1 MATKIKQGDSYKLPL
16 KITLGGEL
24 IDIQDIQ
31 TVEVYVGADIRKMY
45 PGDIEYNGGDQM
57 FYIPLTQDETFSL
70 EANSGV
76 SVDVRVKFTGGDVI
90 GVYRMATLAVYD
102 ATSEVV
108 L

>member
-45 PGDIEYNGGDQM
+45 PGDIEYNEGDQM

>member
-16 KITLGGEL
+16 KLTIGGEL
-24 IDIQDIQ
+24 IAIQDIQ
-31 TVEVYVGADIRKMY
+31 TVEVYIGSDIRKTY
-45 PGDIEYNGGDQM
+45 PGEIEYGAGDQM
-57 FYIPLTQDETFSL
+57 FYIPITQDETFSL

>member
-1 MATKIKQGDSYKLPL
+1 MATKIKQGDAYKLPIKL
-16 KITLGGEL
+16 TVGGEFV
-24 IDIQDIQ
+24 DIQDIQ
-31 TVEVYVGADIRKMY
+31 TVEVYVGSNIRKTY
-45 PGDIEYNGGDQM
+45 PGDIEYNAGDQM
-57 FYIPLTQDETFSL
+57 FYMPLTQDETFSL

-90 GVYRMATLAVYD
+90 GVYRMSTLAVYD

>member
-16 KITLGGEL
+16 KLTIDGEL
-24 IDIQDIQ
+24 IAIQDIQ
-31 TVEVYVGADIRKMY
+31 TVEVYVGNIRKIY
-45 PGDIEYNGGDQM
+45 PGDVEYNTGDQM
-57 FYIPLTQDETFSL
+57 FYIPLTQDETFSF

>member
-16 KITLGGEL
+16 KLTIGGEL
-24 IDIQDIQ
+24 IAIQDIQ
-31 TVEVYVGADIRKMY
+31 TVEVYVGNIRKTY
-45 PGDIEYNGGDQM
+45 PGDVEYNAGDQM